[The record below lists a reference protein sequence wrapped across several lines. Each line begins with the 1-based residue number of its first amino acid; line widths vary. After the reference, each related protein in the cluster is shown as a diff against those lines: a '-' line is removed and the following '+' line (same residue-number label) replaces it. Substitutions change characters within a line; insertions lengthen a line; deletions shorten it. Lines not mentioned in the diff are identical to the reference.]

1 MVGCNGKILNAAMKW
16 QDKGIVPVIT
26 VSDESVFGPLFNFS
40 HIRDVK
46 QKQAI
51 QYFTALIQR
60 NCHEKKLFVSGI
72 VTYH

>member
-46 QKQAI
+46 
-51 QYFTALIQR
+51 
-60 NCHEKKLFVSGI
+60 
-72 VTYH
+72 